1 MLQRLLSFWT
11 ATVVQSN
18 QANSACSPAPVEML
32 SLKLRR
38 PAFGEDIDL
47 NATFDVDTPP
57 SQASSIHHGR
67 AKKLC
72 QEIAQ

>member
-1 MLQRLLSFWT
+1 MFQGLLSFWT

-18 QANSACSPAPVEML
+18 QANSAYSPAPVEML
-32 SLKLRR
+32 SPKLRR

-57 SQASSIHHGR
+57 SQPSSIHHSR
-67 AKKLC
+67 AKKLS